1 MRPPA
6 SSTRS
11 ARIDGDISRLVAAT
25 QDDRTTFVVTAD
37 HGHLDE
43 GGHGGWEDEV
53 TRVPA
58 VFVGSGISLTQGE
71 IDQVD
76 IAPTIAGILGMPI
89 PRFSTGKVQGA
100 LFTGGDEAVE
110 AGQAQYRAM
119 GERYLE
125 LIEASEARLGGAR
138 TYEAMDVALT
148 EARDARLAADRN
160 ARLWLALTV
169 AAAAIAIMLLVA
181 ALSWR
186 AIVAALG
193 GAVAYYV
200 VYNALYF
207 VVHGHE
213 WSLSAFNTEEYVEA
227 FFNLRLAEAAIA
239 GLIAVLVAGIIYPFL
254 RDDPKGAR
262 NTYLPGWLTLGPAT
276 VLVVQATLVL
286 QVAWFLWA
294 WGADVVWSLPD
305 LKWGFKYDLD
315 LIQITAL
322 GAAALLAPLVTFLIG
337 RYHPRVRRAQAEEA
351 PAPVVPEHT
360 PPAM

>member
-1 MRPPA
+1 
-6 SSTRS
+6 
-11 ARIDGDISRLVAAT
+11 
-25 QDDRTTFVVTAD
+25 
-37 HGHLDE
+37 
-43 GGHGGWEDEV
+43 
-53 TRVPA
+53 
-58 VFVGSGISLTQGE
+58 
-71 IDQVD
+71 
-76 IAPTIAGILGMPI
+76 
-89 PRFSTGKVQGA
+89 
-100 LFTGGDEAVE
+100 
-110 AGQAQYRAM
+110 
-119 GERYLE
+119 
-125 LIEASEARLGGAR
+125 
-138 TYEAMDVALT
+138 MDVALT

-169 AAAAIAIMLLVA
+169 AAAGIAIMLLVA

-276 VLVVQATLVL
+276 VLVVQATLLL